1 MPSLNGLSLAGAHV
15 LSKLP
20 GLFGVRLFFLGN
32 SLRFFC
38 GAGVLAGG
46 FSSLSIVSGFGAGGG
61 KGLLRGSFLFL
72 QASHMLLR
80 FLQPRDVTVI
90 DLQLPRGAA
99 GRDEGLQ

>member
-1 MPSLNGLSLAGAHV
+1 MPSLNGLSPTGAHV
-15 LSKLP
+15 LGKLP
-20 GLFGVRLFFLGN
+20 GLFGVHLFFLGN
-32 SLRFFC
+32 SLFFFC

-72 QASHMLLR
+72 QASHTLLR
-80 FLQPRDVTVI
+80 FRQPQGVTVI

>member
-1 MPSLNGLSLAGAHV
+1 MPSLNGLSPAGAHV

-46 FSSLSIVSGFGAGGG
+46 FSSLSIVSGFGAGSG

-72 QASHMLLR
+72 QASHTLLR
-80 FLQPRDVTVI
+80 FRQP
-90 DLQLPRGAA
+90 
-99 GRDEGLQ
+99 